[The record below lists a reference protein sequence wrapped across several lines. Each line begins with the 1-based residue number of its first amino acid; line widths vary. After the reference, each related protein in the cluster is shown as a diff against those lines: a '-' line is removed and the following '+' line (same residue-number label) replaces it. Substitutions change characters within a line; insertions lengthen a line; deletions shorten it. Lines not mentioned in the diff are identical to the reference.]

1 MKKVSERKIVM
12 KVKNLIKEI
21 HDWEIQLPTMNI
33 TAENIRVLDATELK
47 KIMNSEAVLDED
59 QHTIRLMCL
68 TEWHGVVYERWIDPE
83 NQWAERQNRLCF
95 MESVVSCF
103 GLSCIIHHSSN
114 WNWYWSNPFGN
125 DRHCISYTFNPWHD
139 CHFQQIKNIH
149 P

>member
-1 MKKVSERKIVM
+1 MKKVSERKMVM

-68 TEWHGVVYERWIDPE
+68 TE
-83 NQWAERQNRLCF
+83 
-95 MESVVSCF
+95 
-103 GLSCIIHHSSN
+103 
-114 WNWYWSNPFGN
+114 
-125 DRHCISYTFNPWHD
+125 
-139 CHFQQIKNIH
+139 
-149 P
+149 